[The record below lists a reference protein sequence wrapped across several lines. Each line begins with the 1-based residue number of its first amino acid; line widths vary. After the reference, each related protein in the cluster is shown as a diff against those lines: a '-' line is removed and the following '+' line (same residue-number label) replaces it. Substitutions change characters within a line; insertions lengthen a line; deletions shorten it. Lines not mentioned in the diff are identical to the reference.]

1 MSDEVGNFLP
11 ESEGLSRSATSAGNP
26 SQVRRSQLKSLYN
39 SVLRSCIDTHD
50 PVLPSGHETCS
61 FPRPVIAPPM
71 WRENGGPQKMRIAS
85 DGYIDLR
92 DPRRVRTPGYYD
104 HGLDPVPEGEAIAF
118 LLSHS
123 FRGHRRIVRPLS
135 LAERKR
141 IRLALW
147 ADSVSERMT
156 LVDRVW
162 RSITEPVAG
171 SAAKKEPQ
179 LVQVVRYGDW
189 AYPLYFDGDV
199 TRVIPLSGTPLAEV
213 PQEMV
218 FELDLERKTA

>member
-1 MSDEVGNFLP
+1 MRV
-11 ESEGLSRSATSAGNP
+11 SA
-26 SQVRRSQLKSLYN
+26 
-39 SVLRSCIDTHD
+39 
-50 PVLPSGHETCS
+50 
-61 FPRPVIAPPM
+61 
-71 WRENGGPQKMRIAS
+71 

-104 HGLDPVPEGEAIAF
+104 HGLDPVPEPEAIAF

-162 RSITEPVAG
+162 RSITEAVVSPAG
-171 SAAKKEPQ
+171 KGPH
-179 LVQVVRYGDW
+179 LIQVVRYGDW
-189 AYPLYFDGDV
+189 AYPLYLDGDV

-213 PQEMV
+213 PEDVV
-218 FELDLERKTA
+218 FEFDLERKTA